1 MIDQDQRGNLL
12 WGEGSLQGWSIEAG
26 PYAERERT
34 VRNAL
39 LAALKAEDQGEP
51 DKAARVLLLTLPSGK
66 AVWEVI
72 QEGLGHWATRLRNEA
87 IRESSDELEAL
98 PEKKEEPKKKEEPA
112 PPPTTPV
119 GYTLEPGR
127 VGKMVEEMV
136 RFVGHRPLLHT
147 HSHGEGAFKVMV
159 WQWMDEG
166 NEPSSKVW
174 LAVEVAVK
182 RRMARK
188 LEELPEWVP
197 GQAKESLAKARRV
210 SAKVREQ
217 ERESIG
223 DTFTE
228 AFRARGVEPEGRTT
242 PQVKKDLPGEAWL
255 EEIKAQSIPP
265 HEGVARAS
273 RNGDRSCELCMAPV
287 SKGHQF
293 LATKATSRRRAHLSC
308 YKQRQPSYSSGGA
321 K

>member
-1 MIDQDQRGNLL
+1 MIDQDRRGNLI
-12 WGEGSLQGWSIEAG
+12 WGEGPLGGWAVIPG

-39 LAALKAEDQGEP
+39 LAALCAEGNGDTGKASE
-51 DKAARVLLLTLPSGK
+51 VLLFELPNGQ
-66 AVWEVI
+66 ALWQAI
-72 QEGLGHWATRLRNEA
+72 QEGVGQWATRLRNEA

-98 PEKKEEPKKKEEPA
+98 PEKKKEEA
-112 PPPTTPV
+112 PPPAPV

-147 HSHGEGAFKVMV
+147 AVKGEFKTLV

-166 NEPSSKVW
+166 NEPSSKVF

-197 GQAKESLAKARRV
+197 GQAREAMAKARKV

-217 ERESIG
+217 EQRETMG
-223 DTFTE
+223 DTFTK
-228 AFRARGVEPEGRTT
+228 AFRARGVEPEGRTA
-242 PQVKKDLPGEAWL
+242 PQAKKDLPGEDWL
-255 EEIKAQSIPP
+255 KEINAQSVPP

-308 YKQRQPSYSSGGA
+308 YKQRQPSYSGGGA